1 MMKFVLPK
9 LRDILFIAIFT
20 GVFLAGQRSL
30 NIDGDLGRHITLGQF
45 IIKHKTI
52 PSSDLFSHTMPGKP
66 LTPHEWLAEV
76 IYTVFY
82 RFLSLDG
89 VVLLEALLIA
99 LTIAWIYSDSY
110 DRGKSYAL
118 ATLFSIWA
126 AAMSSIHW
134 LPRPHLFTFLLLAI
148 WTTEIRKIATGI
160 KFSIW
165 LVPLLMI
172 IWVNTHG
179 AFISG
184 FVVLGCYLIGT
195 IIEHRDNGN
204 NAIQKKTQKRLVIAG
219 GLALVATLFNPASW
233 KIWQTSIGYVTNT
246 YLTSHTMEYLSPDF
260 HLAGFWPFLGMIGFI
275 ILFFSRSWGKLSIS
289 EGLLIASWAIMGL
302 VSARNIPLFAIIA
315 VPILAAYFAHFASN
329 NRFILTFDRAI
340 ANTDRQLFGTIWP
353 LAVMVVFVFS
363 ILYRGENRF
372 LNANRNY
379 SFDPTAFPVEAV
391 NWLERNPQ
399 DGNMFNYFTWGG
411 YLLYRLWPSQPVF
424 IDGQTDFYGEELTR
438 EYASSISGDPL
449 WNEVFK
455 KYQIQ
460 WAIIP
465 KGVPLKGE
473 LVSAGWETLYEDET
487 AILLRMP

>member
-1 MMKFVLPK
+1 MKFVLPK
-9 LRDILFIAIFT
+9 LRDILFIAIFS
-20 GVFLAGQRSL
+20 GVVLAGQRSL

-45 IIKHKTI
+45 IIENKMI
-52 PSSDLFSHTMPGKP
+52 PNIDLFSHTLPGKP

-76 IYTVFY
+76 MYTFFY
-82 RFLSLDG
+82 RLLSLDG

-99 LTIAWIYSDSY
+99 LTIAWIYSDSH

-148 WTTEIRKIATGI
+148 WTTEIRKIAMGI

-165 LVPLLMI
+165 YIPLIMI

-195 IIEHRDNGN
+195 IIEHRGSDNS
-204 NAIQKKTQKRLVIAG
+204 AINKNTQKRLVIAG
-219 GLALVATLFNPASW
+219 GLALMATLINPAGW
-233 KIWQTSIGYVTNT
+233 KIWQTSIGYVTNS
-246 YLTSHTMEYLSPDF
+246 YLISHTMEYLSPDF
-260 HLAGFWPFLGMIGFI
+260 HQAGFWPFLGMIGFI
-275 ILFFSRSWGKLSIS
+275 ILFFSRSWSKLSIS

-315 VPILAAYFAHFASN
+315 APLLSAYFAHFASN
-329 NRFILTFDRAI
+329 NRSILAFDRVVG
-340 ANTDRQLFGTIWP
+340 NTDRQLFGTIWP
-353 LAVMVVFVFS
+353 LALMAVFVFS

-372 LNANRNY
+372 LNDIGKY
-379 SFDPTAFPVEAV
+379 SFDSSVFPVEAA
-391 NWLERNPQ
+391 NWLEDNPQ
-399 DGNMFNYFTWGG
+399 SGNMFNYFTWGG
-411 YLLYRLWPSQPVF
+411 YLLYRFWPNQLVF
-424 IDGQTDFYGEELTR
+424 IDGQTDFYGEKLTR

-449 WNEVFK
+449 WIDVFR

-460 WAIIP
+460 WVIIP
-465 KGVPLKGE
+465 DDVPLLTE

-487 AILLRMP
+487 AILLRTP